1 MNVIFNNPDEKIN
14 YLMALDRI
22 EKYLN
27 YDSEINFFMSVGRLD
42 IIDQLKKYEELNK
55 NTFSY
60 AFYSLR
66 RQLKLT
72 AKLIFKFKD

>member
-14 YLMALDRI
+14 YLIALERI

-27 YDSEINFFMSVGRLD
+27 YDSEINFFVSIGRLD

-60 AFYSLR
+60 AFHNLR
-66 RQLKLT
+66 KQLRLT
-72 AKLIFKFKD
+72 AKFIFKFKG